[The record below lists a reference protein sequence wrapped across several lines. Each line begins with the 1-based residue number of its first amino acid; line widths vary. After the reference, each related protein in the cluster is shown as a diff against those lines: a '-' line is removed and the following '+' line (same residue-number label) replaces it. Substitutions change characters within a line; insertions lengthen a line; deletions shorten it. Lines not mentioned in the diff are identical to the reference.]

1 MRKWWAK
8 LTGLVI
14 MVSLL
19 LPETGPGR
27 RAEGGPAGSGSRY
40 PEIYRLGSLVDQPVQ

>member
-19 LPETGPGR
+19 LPEMVL
-27 RAEGGPAGSGSRY
+27 AAGPAGGPPGSGGGY
-40 PEIYRLGSLVDQPVQ
+40 PEIYRLGSLVDQSVQ